1 MDLTFLNLLM
11 VSPKLNLSKEFLKC
25 FLKKIT
31 LILPVSMVYMP
42 LAISKDYGRKPFT
55 IKIL

>member
-1 MDLTFLNLLM
+1 M